1 MNRYKNIPVVKIDNK
16 LNYQTTR
23 YTEVPLNDNDTYVYS
38 TQGDR
43 FDVLA
48 NQYYGDQSLWWIIS
62 IANTATAG
70 TSLPSDLPQ
79 DSLIIPEGLQIRIPA
94 NYVDV
99 INDFKKLN
107 EGKVIYQN
115 EEQEYVFSHF
125 SQFKFNLK
133 TEKFIHSYMHQP

>member
-1 MNRYKNIPVVKIDNK
+1 MNRYKNIPIVKIDKK

-23 YTEVPLNDNDTYVYS
+23 YPEVPLNDNDTYVYS

-43 FDVLA
+43 FDILA
-48 NQYYGDQSLWWIIS
+48 NQYYGDQSLWWVIS

-99 INDFKKLN
+99 LNGFKKLN
-107 EGKVIYQN
+107 G
-115 EEQEYVFSHF
+115 
-125 SQFKFNLK
+125 L
-133 TEKFIHSYMHQP
+133 

>member
-1 MNRYKNIPVVKIDNK
+1 MNRYKNIPVIKIDNK
-16 LNYQTTR
+16 PNYQTTR
-23 YTEVPLNDNDTYVYS
+23 YPEVPLNDNDTYVYS

-48 NQYYGDQSLWWIIS
+48 NQYYGDQSLWWVIS
-62 IANTATAG
+62 IANTAVAG

-99 INDFKKLN
+99 INGFQRLN
-107 EGKVIYQN
+107 G
-115 EEQEYVFSHF
+115 
-125 SQFKFNLK
+125 L
-133 TEKFIHSYMHQP
+133 

>member
-1 MNRYKNIPVVKIDNK
+1 MNRYKNTPVVKTDNK
-16 LNYQTTR
+16 PNYRTTR
-23 YTEVPLNDNDTYVYS
+23 YPEVPLNDNDTYVYS

-48 NQYYGDQSLWWIIS
+48 NKYYGDQSLWWVIS

-99 INDFKKLN
+99 LNGFKRLN
-107 EGKVIYQN
+107 G
-115 EEQEYVFSHF
+115 
-125 SQFKFNLK
+125 L
-133 TEKFIHSYMHQP
+133 